1 MIQDKLI
8 QVQMD
13 LKANK
18 TQHNDFGNYNYRSCE
33 DILEAVKPHLKE
45 AGLLLTLSDD
55 IRLIGDRFY
64 VLATARITDGED
76 SFETYGFAR
85 EAAERKPLDCAQLT
99 GSASSYA
106 RKYALA
112 GMFLCDDN
120 KDADA
125 LPPEKKEKDA
135 RPPEKKD
142 TTIKDALK
150 DGKIKMEPVYKA
162 PAEIKCEH
170 CGKPLQSFK
179 DTKGNMQPQEV
190 LAHRTKERFGQVLCI
205 KCAEEIQ
212 RQLG

>member
-18 TQHNDFGNYNYRSCE
+18 TQHNEFGNYNYRSCE

-85 EAAERKPLDCAQLT
+85 EALERKGMDPSQVT

-106 RKYALA
+106 RKYALS
-112 GMFLCDDN
+112 GLFCIDDN

-125 LPPEKKEKDA
+125 LPPEKKE
-135 RPPEKKD
+135 

-150 DGKIKMEPVYKA
+150 DGKITMEPVNKV
-162 PAEIKCEH
+162 PSEIRCEH
-170 CGKPLQSFK
+170 CGKPLEAFK
-179 DTKGNMQPQEV
+179 DSKGKLQPQEV
-190 LAHRTKERFGQVLCI
+190 LAHRTKERFGEVLCI
-205 KCAEEIQ
+205 KCAEEAQ

>member
-8 QVQMD
+8 QVQMG

-18 TQHNDFGNYNYRSCE
+18 TQHNEFGNYNYRSCE

-45 AGLLLTLSDD
+45 AGLMLTLSDD
-55 IRLIGDRFY
+55 IKLIGDRYY

-85 EAAERKPLDCAQLT
+85 EALERKGMDPSQVT

-106 RKYALA
+106 RKYALS
-112 GMFLCDDN
+112 GLFCIDDN

-125 LPPEKKEKDA
+125 LPPEKKTETKKEETKKEESKK
-135 RPPEKKD
+135 PENK
-142 TTIKDALK
+142 
-150 DGKIKMEPVYKA
+150 E
-162 PAEIKCEH
+162 EIKCEH
-170 CGKPLQSFK
+170 CGRPLQEYRDS
-179 DTKGNMQPQEV
+179 KGNVRPKEL
-190 LAHRTKERFGQVLCI
+190 LAQRTKERFGQVLCI
-205 KCAEEIQ
+205 QCAEEIQ